1 VRAARRPRSPNVK
14 ALRLAKVMDAPVRA
28 REVAAQPPWR
38 QQLAFAI
45 DSGGEVAVPKARPFV
60 KWVGGKRQL
69 LPAILERLSPVRWT
83 FHEPFVGGG
92 AVFFGLQPSAAVL
105 SDCNA
110 RLIRTYAALKHS
122 VEDVVT
128 LLGSYPHE
136 LAFFQELR
144 GKNVDVL
151 SDIEVAAWFIYLNR
165 TCFNGLYRVNRRN
178 QFNVPFGRNPGATIC
193 DAENLRACSRAL
205 RHATLR
211 AEDFASVL
219 DRAVAGDVV
228 YFDPPYVPRSD
239 TSDFTGYTAG
249 GFTMEDQIRLRD
261 VAVKLRDRGVRVLL
275 SNSATSA
282 VRTLYEGPFG
292 FECTSIS
299 ASRAINSAAE
309 RRGAIEE
316 FLIQ

>member
-1 VRAARRPRSPNVK
+1 VRGVTP
-14 ALRLAKVMDAPVRA
+14 MVRE
-28 REVAAQPPWR
+28 RVAAGGAPGVAGAVAPSR
-38 QQLAFAI
+38 QLAFSEVPGR
-45 DSGGEVAVPKARPFV
+45 SGFNEAAGGPADASRARPFV

-92 AVFFGLQPSAAVL
+92 AVFFGLRPPAAVL
-105 SDCNA
+105 SDRNE

-122 VEDVVT
+122 VEDVIG
-128 LLGSYPHE
+128 LLGGYPHDQT
-136 LAFFQELR
+136 FFQQMR
-144 GKNVDVL
+144 SKDVDVL
-151 SDIEVAAWFIYLNR
+151 SDVEVAAWFIYLNR

-193 DAENLRACSRAL
+193 DAANLRACSSAL
-205 RHATLR
+205 RHAVLR
-211 AEDFASVL
+211 VDDFASVAG
-219 DRAVAGDVV
+219 RAVAGDVV

-249 GFTMEDQIRLRD
+249 GFTMDDQVRLRD
-261 VAVKLRDRGVRVLL
+261 VAVQLRDRGVRVLL

-282 VRTLYEGPFG
+282 VRALYEGPFG
-292 FECTSIS
+292 FSCASIS
-299 ASRAINSAAE
+299 ACRAVNSAAD